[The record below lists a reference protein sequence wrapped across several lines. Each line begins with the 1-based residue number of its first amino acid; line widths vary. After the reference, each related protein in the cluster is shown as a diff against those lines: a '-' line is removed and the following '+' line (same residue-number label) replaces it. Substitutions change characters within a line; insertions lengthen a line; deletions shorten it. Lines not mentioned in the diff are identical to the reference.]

1 MLQNFYKGGE
11 LVVYDRVKALCDER
25 GLSISQLE
33 TMAGLGNGTIGGWRV
48 SVPAVDTVK
57 RVADALGITVNDLIE
72 GIDFPERRKQLEH

>member
-1 MLQNFYKGGE
+1 M
-11 LVVYDRVKALCDER
+11 VYDRVKALCDER

-48 SVPAVDTVK
+48 SVPAVDTAK